1 MIAHGTMHAV
11 IFGTIHREATGLLL
25 SDLEQ
30 RGLSAFVGKVNMDTG
45 SPSYLCETT
54 DESLKETEAFLEQ
67 YADNR
72 NARPILTPRFAPTC
86 TMELLKGLGELARK
100 YEVGMQTHL
109 VESRWEKAESM
120 RLYGECGTDTG
131 IYKEAGLLD
140 NGPVAGAHFIF
151 PDEEDIRILK
161 ECGGFAVQCP
171 DATVNV
177 IAGIMATNDLM
188 QRGVR
193 PGTGQRYRGRT

>member
-1 MIAHGTMHAV
+1 MKKINYILIAVAALCLVTACNKKKQ
-11 IFGTIHREATGLLL
+11 TREEQIEEFRSMLTA
-25 SDLEQ
+25 SD
-30 RGLSAFVGKVNMDTG
+30 
-45 SPSYLCETT
+45 TT
-54 DESLKETEAFLEQ
+54 QMLQ
-67 YADNR
+67 ICDN
-72 NARPILTPRFAPTC
+72 A
-86 TMELLKGLGELARK
+86 MELLKGLGKLARK

-161 ECGGFAVQCP
+161 ECGGFTGV
-171 DATVNV
+171 TVELS
-177 IAGIMATNDLM
+177 IIT
-188 QRGVR
+188 R
-193 PGTGQRYRGRT
+193 